1 MLIDSEPINHPERD
15 RKRKSFPREVIHGGP
30 EPVGVG

>member
-1 MLIDSEPINHPERD
+1 MLIESEPINHSERD

-30 EPVGVG
+30 GQVGVG